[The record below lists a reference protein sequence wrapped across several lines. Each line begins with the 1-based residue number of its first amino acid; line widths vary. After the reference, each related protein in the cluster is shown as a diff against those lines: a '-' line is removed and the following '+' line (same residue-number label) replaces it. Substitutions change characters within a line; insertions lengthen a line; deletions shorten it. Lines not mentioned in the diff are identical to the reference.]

1 MAGYSLIDFDAV
13 LAIAR
18 RGSFRAA
25 ALDLG
30 MSTSALS
37 TAIAKLETQIGV
49 RLFNRT
55 TRSVALTEAGR
66 RFVDQVRPALHD
78 IHQALDV
85 VRAHQATPSGTLR
98 INTFA
103 TAGREILSP
112 LLLEFLR
119 RFPDVRIDL
128 VTEGNLIDIVA
139 DGFDFG
145 VRSANLVPTDMIAVP
160 LGPARHYAVVAS
172 PAYLSGREPP
182 RVPSD
187 LLGHA
192 CIRTRLPNG
201 ALFRWPFLVDG
212 QAVQVDVNGPITL
225 DEASLARL
233 AVLEAV
239 GIGFFMESDV
249 RADLDAGRL
258 VRLLAPWTPQLPPL
272 CLYYPS
278 RRNPPAAFQAF
289 VDLAR
294 EHARA
299 ARAQRPGRTAAGR

>member
-1 MAGYSLIDFDAV
+1 MPNYSLADFDAV
-13 LAIAR
+13 LAISR

-30 MSTSALS
+30 VSTSALS
-37 TAIAKLETQIGV
+37 NAIAKLEGQLGV

-66 RFVDQVRPALHD
+66 RFVDQVTPALKD
-78 IHQALDV
+78 IHQALDT
-85 VRAHQATPSGTLR
+85 VRSQQLTPSGTLR

-103 TAGREILSP
+103 TAGREILVP
-112 LLLEFLR
+112 LVLEFLR
-119 RFPDVRIDL
+119 RFSEVRIDL
-128 VTEGNLIDIVA
+128 VTEGALVDIVA

-145 VRSANLVPTDMIAVP
+145 VRSANLVPTDMIAIP

-172 PAYLSGREPP
+172 PAYLETRAIP

-201 ALFRWPFLVDG
+201 AMFRWPFEAEG
-212 QAVQVDVNGPITL
+212 QPVQVDVDGPITL

-233 AVLEAV
+233 AALEAV

-249 RADLDAGRL
+249 REDLAAGRL
-258 VRLLAPWTPQLPPL
+258 VRLLAQWTPPLAPL

-278 RRNPPAAFQAF
+278 RRNPPAAFKVF

-294 EHARA
+294 ELARS
-299 ARAQRPGRTAAGR
+299 ARDG